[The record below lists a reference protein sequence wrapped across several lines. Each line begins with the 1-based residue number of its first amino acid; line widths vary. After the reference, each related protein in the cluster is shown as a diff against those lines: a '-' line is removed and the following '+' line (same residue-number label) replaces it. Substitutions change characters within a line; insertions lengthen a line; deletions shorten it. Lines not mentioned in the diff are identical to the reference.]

1 MTKQDADAIVYSGTI
16 AAGNLVSSANA
27 LHFHSAILSMIFEG
41 ISARGV
47 SYHDWEVEN
56 KIGDIRKNL
65 AGIRQDVEQWEGIL
79 SKLEASMADITD

>member
-1 MTKQDADAIVYSGTI
+1 MTKQEADVIVYSGTI

-27 LHFHSAILSMIFEG
+27 LYYNSAILSMIFEG

-47 SYHDWEVEN
+47 SYNDWEVKGKTE
-56 KIGDIRKNL
+56 DIYRNL
-65 AGIRQDVEQWEGIL
+65 AGIRQAVEQWEDIL